1 MNHWRARLIGHSD
14 FLMVLTLFIAFRLLM
29 LVWFSPFSFFTSGYL
44 GHAYYYDMAKYSD
57 QGQYP
62 FINFWF
68 EYPPIF
74 PYLAIAVYKLTAL
87 GKESFEYF
95 NRVLTLAVLPF
106 DILTLTNLYRIARRV
121 YGTATAVRVSWIY
134 ALLLLPAYYWW
145 HGPDPILVA
154 LTLQSLYWLLTRQ
167 NVKSAAA
174 LALAIA
180 TKFTPV
186 FLMGAAL
193 RFVSGWRQA
202 LVYAA
207 IVGGIVSL
215 IFLPF
220 FILSPTYTIASFQSL
235 VSVSSWETIWALI
248 DGNLTYGNVGL
259 MPRHFD
265 PAMAAVPIYNPSV
278 VPGWLT
284 LLVFGVLFLFVF
296 SRKVDR
302 TNPHQLLVFTGI
314 VLMLFLLWSKG
325 WSPQWATLVIP
336 IWLLVYPNW
345 RGLLLTLVLTFVG
358 LLDWPLT
365 LSVNNPA
372 LYVMGVLGRA
382 ALFVLVAIDLYVELT
397 QRAPAQNDSVRVTG

>member
-302 TNPHQLLVFTGI
+302 ANPRQLLVFTGI

-382 ALFVLVAIDLYVELT
+382 ALFVLVAIDLYIELT
-397 QRAPAQNDSVRVTG
+397 QRAPASGVETVSA